1 MRIDFYHLSVR
12 PLETVLPAICEKV
25 LGDGGRLLVVTEQ
38 AEAVDRLLWS
48 YAPESFLPHAPAG
61 GSRDADQ
68 PVLITAEVTAG
79 NDARNVALADGLW
92 RDEALSFDRIFYF
105 FDAATIG
112 DARAAWRALKDHSGA
127 ERHYWKQDERGR
139 WVEGP

>member
-25 LGDGGRLLVVTEQ
+25 LGD
-38 AEAVDRLLWS
+38 RLLWS
-48 YAPESFLPHAPAG
+48 YAPESFLPHAPTG

-68 PVLITAEVTAG
+68 PVLIAAELAAG
-79 NDARNVALADGLW
+79 NGARHVALADGLW

-112 DARAAWRALKDHSGA
+112 DARAAWRALKDRSGA